1 MKYDKVENRL
11 KKSLKSRGWECI
23 TDVALR
29 QYWRIGRFIGVREKM
44 KDASSEEK
52 NTNKATEEGVFVL
65 CLGYSMDFSLSGV
78 KGFMLESIDKEAWR
92 LRVNLGCQAEPF
104 VLDPE
109 RNKGP
114 LIGPGRKW
122 HKGNVASGRLNWC
135 QDAICIH
142 NTESNSSLAFVC
154 CKFQAICFFL
164 C

>member
-1 MKYDKVENRL
+1 MYHWCGL
-11 KKSLKSRGWECI
+11 KTILKDRRIYRGKGKDEGCFLWGKEYK
-23 TDVALR
+23 
-29 QYWRIGRFIGVREKM
+29 QSNWGRGVC
-44 KDASSEEK
+44 
-52 NTNKATEEGVFVL
+52 TVF
-65 CLGYSMDFSLSGV
+65 GFSLSGV